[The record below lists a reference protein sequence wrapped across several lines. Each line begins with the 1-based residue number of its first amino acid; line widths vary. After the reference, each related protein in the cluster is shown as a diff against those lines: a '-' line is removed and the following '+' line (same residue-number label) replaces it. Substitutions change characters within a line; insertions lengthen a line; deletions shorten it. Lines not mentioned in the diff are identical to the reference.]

1 MANQRPDSGY
11 RLDEIDRRI
20 IYALMADAR
29 NTSAPMIAEEV
40 SVSPA
45 TIRNRIDQLESHG
58 IIRGYH
64 TSVDFESAEGG
75 LTTLFQ
81 CNVPVENRESIA
93 QKVSAIPGVIN
104 VRKLMTGRRNL
115 HVVAV
120 GADTKSLERIGRALS
135 ELGAEIEDEDLV
147 QDELSRPYAPY
158 GPDETTAE
166 PTPMDV
172 ISLTG
177 DANVVEVTVGSESE
191 IRGYTLEEAGNNGVL
206 PDDLLVVA
214 IERDGTVLTPRGE
227 TTIRS
232 DDVVTVLSRDGI
244 DDRTLDSFQK
254 PATEFGREPDPIDP

>member
-1 MANQRPDSGY
+1 MASHRPDSGY

-45 TIRNRIDQLESHG
+45 TIRNRIDQLEDHG
-58 IIRGYH
+58 IIRDYH
-64 TSVDFESAEGG
+64 TSVDFERAEGG

-81 CNVPVENRESIA
+81 CNVSVENREAIA
-93 QKVSAIPGVIN
+93 QQVSAIPGVIN

-120 GADTKSLERIGRALS
+120 GADTQSLERIGRALS

-147 QDELSRPYAPY
+147 QDEISRPYTPY
-158 GPDETTAE
+158 GPDETATD

-177 DANVVEVTVGSESE
+177 DANVVEVTVSSDSE
-191 IRGYTLEEAGNNGVL
+191 IRGYTLEEAGSRGVL

-227 TTIRS
+227 TTIRA

-244 DDRTLDSFQK
+244 DDRTLHSFRPPTAESGPDS
-254 PATEFGREPDPIDP
+254 EPIDP

>member
-1 MANQRPDSGY
+1 MG
-11 RLDEIDRRI
+11 
-20 IYALMADAR
+20 DAR

-45 TIRNRIDQLESHG
+45 TIRNRIDQLENHG

-64 TSVDFESAEGG
+64 TSVDFESADGG

-81 CNVPVENRESIA
+81 CNVPVENREAIA
-93 QKVSAIPGVIN
+93 QKVSTVPGVIN

-147 QDELSRPYAPY
+147 QDEISQPYTPY
-158 GPDETTAE
+158 GPDETATD

-177 DANVVEVTVGSESE
+177 DANVVEVTVSSESE
-191 IRGYTLEEAGNNGVL
+191 IRGYTLEEAGKNGVL

-227 TTIRS
+227 TRIRA

-244 DDRTLDSFQK
+244 DDQTLDSFQTTT
-254 PATEFGREPDPIDP
+254 AEPGQELERDPIDSQ